1 MKRYAQLNGRLVA
14 LRYKDRSSETTR
26 ETTEARLI
34 PDLGMEADARGGP
47 GPRQLVLLSE
57 EARRAVNEAQVPG
70 LCYARFRE
78 NLLIAGLEPGE
89 LAPGTEL
96 VIGQARIRISEAR
109 KRCYPECELPHGDCA
124 IRPGVAFAEVLQGG
138 TIHTGDEVRRA

>member
-1 MKRYAQLNGRLVA
+1 MKRYAQLRGWLVA
-14 LRYKDRSSETTR
+14 LRYKDRSSGTSR
-26 ETTEARLI
+26 ETTEVRLI
-34 PDLGMEADARGGP
+34 PDLGMEADTRGGP

-57 EARRAVNEAQVPG
+57 EARRAINEARVPG

-78 NLLIAGLEPGE
+78 NLLIAGIEPGE

-96 VIGQARIRISEAR
+96 IIGPARIRISEAR
-109 KRCYPECELPHGDCA
+109 KRCYPECELPRGDCA

-138 TIHTGDEVRRA
+138 TVRAGDEIHSD